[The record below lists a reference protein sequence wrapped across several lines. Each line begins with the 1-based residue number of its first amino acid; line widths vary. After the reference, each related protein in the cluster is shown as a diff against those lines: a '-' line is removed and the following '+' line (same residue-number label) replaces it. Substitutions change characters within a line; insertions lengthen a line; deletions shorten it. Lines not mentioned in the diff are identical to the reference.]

1 MTTETPETHGASPDP
16 AVAPPRSGSGRA
28 LFAGRCSHTVD
39 GQGRVQFPSRW
50 KVRAGDTE
58 LLGVVVQHKGTQ
70 AQFVLVLNW
79 DQFDQ
84 LTAGVLSGHF
94 TDTEALA
101 RRHDV
106 AERVMPIELDGQGRF
121 FMPLDLRKAI
131 GVKKDVELVGSIDRF
146 EIWAPDAYE
155 GARVK
160 EKEFLQMNGK
170 PTLL

>member
-1 MTTETPETHGASPDP
+1 MTTDSPEMQGTGPEM
-16 AVAPPRSGSGRA
+16 APVPVRSGSGRA

-39 GQGRVQFPSRW
+39 SQGRVQFPSRW

-58 LLGVVVQHKGTQ
+58 LLGIVVQHRGTFD
-70 AQFVLVLNW
+70 QFILVLNW

-84 LTAGVLSGHF
+84 FTAGVLGGPF

-106 AERVMPIELDGQGRF
+106 AERVMPLELDAQGRF
-121 FMPLDLRKAI
+121 FMPAELRKAI

-146 EIWAPDAYE
+146 EIWAPETYTA
-155 GARVK
+155 ARTK
-160 EKEFLQMNGK
+160 EKDFLQMQGK
-170 PTLL
+170 TTVL